1 MKANW
6 TLQGLATELGLE
18 YRGDPALPLVRLATL
33 AAADERSVS
42 FLANPQYR
50 SQLHDTRAAAVIV
63 HPRHADEAPCAV
75 ILSNEPYRTYARISH
90 WFNGAPVPDAGVH
103 PSAVVASDVSLGAA
117 VSIGPRAV
125 VEAGCVLGDGVV
137 IGPGTVIGQG
147 CRIGAGTR
155 LHANVTLYHA
165 VALGERCNVHS
176 GVVIGAD
183 GFGFAPGADGWQKIA
198 QIGGVRI
205 GDDVEIGA
213 NTSIDRGA
221 LGDTIIGNG
230 VILDNLI
237 QIAHNVE
244 IGDFTAIAGCTGI
257 AGSTRIG
264 RHCTI
269 AGGVG
274 IAGHLEIGDRVHIT
288 MRTDVTGSL
297 TGPGSY
303 SSGTAVSETREWR
316 KNAAR
321 FRQLD
326 ALARR
331 LIEIEKRTAGPGHAE
346 EPE

>member
-1 MKANW
+1 MMREW
-6 TLQGLATELGLE
+6 TLQALASALGLE
-18 YRGDPALPLVRLATL
+18 FRGEPDTPLTRLATL
-33 AAADERSVS
+33 ASADAVSLS
-42 FLANPQYR
+42 FLANPHYR
-50 SQLHDTRAAAVIV
+50 PQLHSTRAAAVII
-63 HPRHADEAPCAV
+63 HPDHAAEAPCGV
-75 ILSNEPYRTYARISH
+75 LLSTEPYRTYARVSH
-90 WFNGAPVPDAGVH
+90 WFNTAPAPQPGIH
-103 PSAVVASDVSLGAA
+103 PTAVVEDGVALGQA
-117 VSIGPRAV
+117 VSIAARAV
-125 VEAGCVLGDGVV
+125 IGAGVVLGEGVV
-137 IGPGTVIGQG
+137 IGAGSVIGEG
-147 CRIGAGTR
+147 CRIGAGSR
-155 LHANVTLYHA
+155 LHANVTLYHG
-165 VALGERCNVHS
+165 VTLGQRCTVHS

-183 GFGFAPGADGWQKIA
+183 GFGFAPGRDGWHKIA
-198 QIGGVRI
+198 QIGGVKI

-297 TGPGSY
+297 TQPGSY
-303 SSGTAVSETREWR
+303 SSGTAVSGTREWR

-326 ALARR
+326 SLARR
-331 LIEIEKRTAGPGHAE
+331 LIEVEKRTAGPGHAE